1 MKRFENSNNHRLGN
15 SSEFFIKSNPD
26 LKWNEHTDKPTY
38 QFKVPIIKN
47 IQEAESFSIDD
58 IYKDS
63 CKNIETI
70 EDKNILTKTGPDS
83 GPVALQLRTS
93 SLQINKQQQTQNN
106 KWLYPGFYQIHQ
118 N

>member
-70 EDKNILTKTGPDS
+70 EDKNILTGPAQES
-83 GPVALQLRTS
+83 PTS
-93 SLQINKQQQTQNN
+93 SLQKVIEPPDLLTFLKTTKTKFQY
-106 KWLYPGFYQIHQ
+106 K
-118 N
+118 